1 MLKTLKSVD
10 YHKELIETQLK
21 GKSGPIGS
29 NVVAPLFFFY
39 ILKDFAPM
47 PILVTITLVQIV
59 SFIWRMIFV
68 NKALKILDSSD
79 DKAIHKLLKNYLY
92 TVFINAFL
100 LGIAGML
107 TLIYAGELE
116 LFMYIAVMSAM
127 AAGAMTSLSSVFHA
141 LFIYIVVSFSIVVF
155 SLVFIGGTITHY
167 FVAIMIVLFILSI
180 IFSSFRINQSISNNI
195 KQQEE
200 LKEKNG
206 NFQHLLDITM
216 EAIVLSDE
224 NYNIVDI
231 NHSGV
236 ILFGVG
242 NKLEAIGKSII
253 EYVPDYELSKLQSA
267 MQNEKNDP
275 YEIDLKK
282 YNGEIFPVLISSRNM
297 IMDGEKVRIATILD
311 LTQIKHKDQL
321 LIQQS
326 RQAAMGEMIGH
337 IAHQW
342 RQPLNALG
350 LVLQNI
356 HFTYLL
362 DDLSDEFMEK
372 SAKKGKMLTSSM
384 SKTIDD
390 FRDFFKPNKIKEHF
404 KIADI
409 INSAIGL
416 VEGSFKNSNIEIKTN
431 LDEHIEFVGYP
442 SEFSQVVLNIL
453 SNAKD
458 ALLEHKTEGR
468 YVEVISYL
476 EGTSLF
482 VTISDNAGGIPSDV
496 IQKVFN
502 PYFTTKEEGKGTGIG
517 LYMSKTIVENNMAGK
532 LSVQNSDNGAVFTI
546 VLPKTLA
553 ESSC

>member
-116 LFMYIAVMSAM
+116 LFMYIAVMSAI

-242 NKLEAIGKSII
+242 NKSEAIGKSII

>member
-116 LFMYIAVMSAM
+116 LFMYIAVMSAI

-167 FVAIMIVLFILSI
+167 FVAIMIVFFILSI

-372 SAKKGKMLTSSM
+372 SAEKGKMLTSSM